1 MAEDNSYDQPDVAA
15 PEPAP
20 APIPDYM
27 TDPDA
32 VSKDEGVEWR
42 FGKAPN
48 YSNTRKVWAQGK
60 HKHLLFTPIQITLLH
75 IGRGVRV
82 RVHGAEL

>member
-1 MAEDNSYDQPDVAA
+1 MAENNSHDQPNVAV
-15 PEPAP
+15 PEPEP

-42 FGKAPN
+42 VGKAPN
-48 YSNTRKVWAQGK
+48 YSNTRKVWAEGK
-60 HKHLLFTPIQITLLH
+60 HNHILFMPFQITLLQLE
-75 IGRGVRV
+75 RGIAV
-82 RVHGAEL
+82 RVHAAEL